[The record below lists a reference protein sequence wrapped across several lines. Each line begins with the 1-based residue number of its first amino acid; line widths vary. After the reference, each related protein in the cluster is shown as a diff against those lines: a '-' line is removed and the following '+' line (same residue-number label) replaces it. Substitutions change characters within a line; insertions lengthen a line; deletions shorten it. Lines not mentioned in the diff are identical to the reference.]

1 MEDEG
6 GDEGE
11 TASEDDE
18 RGSKY
23 EEKSDTGE
31 SGEEESGDEDGA
43 TGQVDELEPDS
54 EDEMA
59 AMTKRHPKKAARIVS
74 TALGVNQYS

>member
-1 MEDEG
+1 MEE
-6 GDEGE
+6 EGE
-11 TASEDDE
+11 DKDETESEDDE

-23 EEKSDTGE
+23 EEKSDT
-31 SGEEESGDEDGA
+31 GEEESGDEDGA
-43 TGQVDELEPDS
+43 TGQVDELEPDT

-74 TALGVNQYS
+74 TALCVNQ